1 MCACEGWVGG
11 WPACDRGRRVSSR
24 RRRPPPSSVVRCW
37 VGVVNSYW
45 LASAATAWVG
55 ELGLTQPAE
64 VTRPSMLLTELG
76 LRPATIG
83 VRR

>member
-1 MCACEGWVGG
+1 MCS
-11 WPACDRGRRVSSR
+11 WPARQLET
-24 RRRPPPSSVVRCW
+24 PPSAVVAEGIVLSSVVRCW

-83 VRR
+83 GRR